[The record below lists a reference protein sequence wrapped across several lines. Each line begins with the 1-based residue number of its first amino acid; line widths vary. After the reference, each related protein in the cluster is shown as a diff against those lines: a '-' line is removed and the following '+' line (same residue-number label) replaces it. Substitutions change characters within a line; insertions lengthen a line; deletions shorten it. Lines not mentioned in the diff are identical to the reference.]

1 MKRKGSAQQISKKLK
16 RGPMEWDKMFANHI
30 PKDLIPQ
37 ILATHSIATNQT
49 IELKNGQRT

>member
-1 MKRKGSAQQISKKLK
+1 
-16 RGPMEWDKMFANHI
+16 MEWDKMFANHI

-37 ILATHSIATNQT
+37 ILATHPVATDQI

>member
-1 MKRKGSAQQISKKLK
+1 
-16 RGPMEWDKMFANHI
+16 MEWDKMFANHI

-37 ILATHSIATNQT
+37 ILATHPVAIDQI